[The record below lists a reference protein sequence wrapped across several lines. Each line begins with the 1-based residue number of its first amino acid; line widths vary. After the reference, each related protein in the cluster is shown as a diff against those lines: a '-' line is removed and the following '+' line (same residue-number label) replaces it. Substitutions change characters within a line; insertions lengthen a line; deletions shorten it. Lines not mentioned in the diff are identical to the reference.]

1 MIQVAPIASVS
12 LGSAGST
19 VEELC
24 ALSLRALKRMYLPDQ
39 GLFAFR
45 LRRVAGD
52 VVSEGI
58 SPRYTAMTLLGLMA
72 AGESAAR
79 DVLAGNDPRGVIS
92 RLLERVGEEPNLG
105 NVALTLWAARSLGH
119 EGADL
124 ALIRLKA
131 MDPLGG
137 SHPTVELAWA
147 LTALS
152 VSPHGVATDADLA
165 ARVARRLLQSQGRSS
180 HLFPHW
186 PAGCAAPWARA
197 HVLCFADL
205 VYPIHA
211 LSHYHGWTGDSPAML
226 AASSC
231 AARMVALQGD
241 AGQWWWHFDSRTG
254 RVVERF
260 PVYSVHQDA
269 MAPMALFALADA
281 GGEDYSTAIKLGME
295 WLKHAVEIDG
305 TLVDREADL
314 IWRKVHRREPGKV
327 SRMLQAGASR
337 LHPSLRFP
345 VDPLFPPDAVDYEC
359 RPYHLGWLL
368 YAWAGRDPIV

>member
-1 MIQVAPIASVS
+1 MIQAASIATISP
-12 LGSAGST
+12 GSAGST
-19 VEELC
+19 LGELR
-24 ALSLRALKRMYLPDQ
+24 ALSLRALKRMYLPAQ

-58 SPRYTAMTLLGLMA
+58 SPRYTAMTLLGLAAVDEGA
-72 AGESAAR
+72 AGE
-79 DVLAGNDPRGVIS
+79 VLAGDDPRGVTS
-92 RLLERVGEEPNLG
+92 RLLERVGEELNLG
-105 NVALTLWAARSLGH
+105 NVALTLWVARSLGH
-119 EGADL
+119 QGADA
-124 ALIRLKA
+124 ALNRLKTL
-131 MDPLGG
+131 DPLGG
-137 SHPTVELAWA
+137 AHPTVELAWV

-152 VSPHGVATDADLA
+152 VSPRGVATDADLA

-186 PAGCAAPWARA
+186 PAGCAVPWVRA

-205 VYPIHA
+205 VYPIQA
-211 LSHYHGWTGDSPAML
+211 LSHYHGWTGDAEAMS

-241 AGQWWWHFDSRTG
+241 AGQWWWHFDARTG

-281 GGEDYSTAIKLGME
+281 GGEDHSAAIKLGME
-295 WLKHAVEIDG
+295 WLKHAAEIDG

-345 VDPLFPPDAVDYEC
+345 VDPLFPPGAVDYEC

-368 YAWAGRDPIV
+368 YAWAGRDSDI